1 LPLDAVG
8 LTPLFANVTD
18 RLRNA
23 QALGEHP
30 LRTRGGRGEATFL
43 RFSQRFVVETS
54 FVEARGSIGFPAAY
68 LRLARP
74 KQWTKNGFVLA
85 GVVFSGEA
93 LQASSLLAAL
103 LAFVAF
109 CALSGAV
116 YAANDL
122 LDVQEDRKHPTKRLR
137 PVASGE
143 IPVRVAALYAALL
156 ASMGLALAFF
166 VGLGVGLAGLA
177 YLALQ
182 AVYTPL
188 LKHEVILDVMS
199 ISAGFVIRALA
210 GAAAVGAPISP
221 WLVVCTGFLTL
232 YLGFSK
238 RRYELYVLGEGGQTY
253 RRNLKDYS
261 VEMLDQMM
269 NIMVA
274 ATIIAYAMYTFFAYE
289 HPYMMASIPFVI
301 YGVFRYLLLVHRDG
315 GGDPDTLLL
324 RDRALQVTLLL
335 WVAVVMAVIYFF

>member
-1 LPLDAVG
+1 M
-8 LTPLFANVTD
+8 
-18 RLRNA
+18 
-23 QALGEHP
+23 
-30 LRTRGGRGEATFL
+30 
-43 RFSQRFVVETS
+43 VETS
-54 FVEARGSIGFPAAY
+54 FMEAGGSIGLPGAF

-85 GVVFSGEA
+85 GVVFSGDA
-93 LQASSLLAAL
+93 LQVPSVVAAL

-116 YAANDL
+116 YATNDI
-122 LDVQEDRKHPTKRLR
+122 LDVAEDRKHPTKRLR

-143 IPVRVAALYAALL
+143 IPVRIAALYAVLL
-156 ASMGLALAFF
+156 AAGGLALAFF

-177 YLALQ
+177 YLVLQ
-182 AVYTPL
+182 AVYTL
-188 LKHEVILDVMS
+188 VLKHVPVLDVMS

-210 GAAAVGAPISP
+210 GVAAVGEPISS
-221 WLVVCTGFLTL
+221 WLVVCTGLLTL
-232 YLGFSK
+232 FLGFSK
-238 RRYELYVLGEGGQTY
+238 RRYELFVLRDEAEVY

-274 ATIIAYAMYTFFAYE
+274 ATIIAYTMYTFFAYN
-289 HPYMMASIPFVI
+289 HSYMMASIPFVV
-301 YGVFRYLLLVHRDG
+301 YGVFRYMLLVHRDG

-324 RDRALQVTLLL
+324 SDRPLQVTLLL
-335 WVAVVMAVIYFF
+335 WLAVVMTVIYFF

>member
-1 LPLDAVG
+1 M
-8 LTPLFANVTD
+8 
-18 RLRNA
+18 
-23 QALGEHP
+23 
-30 LRTRGGRGEATFL
+30 
-43 RFSQRFVVETS
+43 VETS
-54 FVEARGSIGFPAAY
+54 FMEASGSIGLPGAF

-85 GVVFSGEA
+85 GVVFSGDA
-93 LQASSLLAAL
+93 LQVPSVVAAL

-116 YAANDL
+116 YATNDI
-122 LDVQEDRKHPTKRLR
+122 LDVAEDRKHPTKRLR

-143 IPVRVAALYAALL
+143 IPLRIAALYAVLL
-156 ASMGLALAFF
+156 AAGGLALAFF

-177 YLALQ
+177 YLVLQ
-182 AVYTPL
+182 AVYTL
-188 LKHEVILDVMS
+188 VLKHVVVLDVMS

-210 GAAAVGAPISP
+210 GVAAVGEPISS
-221 WLVVCTGFLTL
+221 WLVVCTGLLTL
-232 YLGFSK
+232 FLGFSK
-238 RRYELYVLGEGGQTY
+238 RRYELFVLRDEAEVY

-274 ATIIAYAMYTFFAYE
+274 ATIIAYTMYTFFAYS
-289 HPYMMASIPFVI
+289 HSYMMASIPFVI
-301 YGVFRYLLLVHRDG
+301 YGVFRYMLLVHRDG

-324 RDRALQVTLLL
+324 SDRPLQVTLLL
-335 WVAVVMAVIYFF
+335 WLAVVMTVIYFF